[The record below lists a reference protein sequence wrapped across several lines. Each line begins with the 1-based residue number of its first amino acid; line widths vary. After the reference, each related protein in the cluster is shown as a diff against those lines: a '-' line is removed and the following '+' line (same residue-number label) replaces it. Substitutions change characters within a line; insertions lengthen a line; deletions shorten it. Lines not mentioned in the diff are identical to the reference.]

1 MLVKIKINTLEK
13 LKKGLL
19 KWDKENS
26 QNDLIFRDECIMYWN
41 IQELF
46 YITIIF
52 LIKNLVFAKYFI

>member
-1 MLVKIKINTLEK
+1 MLVKIKINTLGK
-13 LKKGLL
+13 LKKGFL
-19 KWDKENS
+19 KRDKENS
-26 QNDLIFRDECIMYWN
+26 QNNLIFRDECIMYWN

>member
-46 YITIIF
+46 YTTIIF

>member
-19 KWDKENS
+19 KRDKENS

-46 YITIIF
+46 YTTIIF